1 MMNMIYRLRY
11 RRVLFWLGI
20 FLVGIYVFSG
30 FSSQRQWHTQRDYL
44 YSSEFTYVPEMGQ
57 QYDLEGN
64 LTNTLTKTEYVKE
77 NLRFFVSEQID
88 GQTGNYQMYQ
98 VNLLLNLM
106 PFVMMILGFLAFFLD
121 QKGQFNRFLF
131 SLPFSRKRIYLEKL
145 RYVVL
150 PILLVVALGIFLYDL
165 ILYTIIPAPYLN
177 ATIGTLVMGGIS
189 HFITLLLAFSFGS
202 FLGVSLGN
210 AISGTFFL
218 LLVAYGLLSTLWTFY
233 SNLMTLLST
242 QSSVF
247 LEKWLVYY
255 PGNVRATMPA
265 LGINL
270 LLSLFLFSLSYFV
283 FKSISMEEEGE
294 FLTVRRARH
303 WYFAVSSLLSVAYL
317 MITTSF
323 WSRLDEYNAIDWVFL
338 LLFFVIPTFVLAGF
352 IYFSSIKESIDMY
365 QKKRYLKKTS
375 L

>member
-1 MMNMIYRLRY
+1 MMTMIYRLRY

-20 FLVGIYVFSG
+20 FLVGIYLFSG
-30 FSSQRQWHTQRDYL
+30 FSSQRQWHAQRDYL
-44 YSSEFTYVPEMGQ
+44 YSSEFTYIPEMGQ

-64 LTNTLTKTEYVKE
+64 PTNTLTKTEYVKE

-88 GQTGNYQMYQ
+88 GQTRNYQMYQ
-98 VNLLLNLM
+98 TNLLLNLM
-106 PFVMMILGFLAFFLD
+106 PFVMMILGFLVFFLD

-145 RYVVL
+145 GRVVL

-165 ILYTIIPAPYLN
+165 ILYTMIPTPYLN
-177 ATIGTLVMGGIS
+177 ATIGALVMGGIS

-218 LLVAYGLLSTLWTFY
+218 LLVAYTLLSTLWTFY
-233 SNLMTLLST
+233 SNLITLFST
-242 QSSVF
+242 QSSVL

-255 PGNVRATMPA
+255 PGNVSATIPA

-270 LLSLFLFSLSYFV
+270 LLSLCLFILSYVV

-294 FLTVRRARH
+294 FLTVGCARH
-303 WYFAVSSLLSVAYL
+303 WYFVISSLLSIAYL
-317 MITTSF
+317 MITSSF
-323 WSRLDEYNAIDWVFL
+323 WLRLDEYNAIDWGFL
-338 LLFFVIPTFVLAGF
+338 LLFFVIPTFILAGF
-352 IYFSSIKESIDMY
+352 IYFSSIKEAIDMY
-365 QKKRYLKKTS
+365 QKKRYLKKIS
-375 L
+375 G